1 MAPIRTASVNPSV
14 VDSKG
19 YFVAFKTLM
28 SIIFRAEYSIA
39 EYSFSIFLPLC
50 SSSYRQTVSL
60 CDQELKNK
68 WKIIVYLGLSAPK
81 NLSLMREH

>member
-39 EYSFSIFLPLC
+39 FFIFILC
-50 SSSYRQTVSL
+50 SRRSNVIGKER
-60 CDQELKNK
+60 
-68 WKIIVYLGLSAPK
+68 KIRLENIESGSRGRPFFIFDHFL
-81 NLSLMREH
+81 